1 MERIQIS
8 LAAARVNAKLT
19 QDEVSKAIKVTKQ
32 SIVNWENG
40 KSEPKISEMR
50 KLSEL
55 YNMPIDNIFL
65 PTKSN

>member
-19 QDEVSKAIKVTKQ
+19 QNEVARVLKVAKQ